1 MYLGGFI
8 SAGRCCRISL
18 KNENR
23 MAKIIVIGSSN
34 TDMVVRTPKLPIPGE
49 TVLGGEF
56 LMNQGG
62 KGANQAV
69 AVHRLG
75 GNLVFVTK
83 LGCDIF
89 GDHAVSVFREEGMK
103 LDYISRDQDIASG
116 IALIT
121 VDENAENSIVVAPG
135 ANMLIGKVEID
146 GVINEMK
153 SGDFLLLQLEIPLST
168 VEYAVWKA
176 SEKGVNVV
184 LNPAPV
190 HKLPRKLF
198 NNLYLITPNRV
209 EAEML
214 TGVQI
219 TKWNDA
225 VKAANIF
232 AEMGIPNVIITLGSD
247 GCLVKD
253 EESIYPIEACKV
265 TPVDT
270 TAAGD
275 TFNGALCVALAEG
288 KQMKEAVRFA
298 SKAASIAVTRVGA
311 QNSIPYRNELK

>member
-1 MYLGGFI
+1 
-8 SAGRCCRISL
+8 
-18 KNENR
+18 

-198 NNLYLITPNRV
+198 NSL
-209 EAEML
+209 
-214 TGVQI
+214 
-219 TKWNDA
+219 
-225 VKAANIF
+225 
-232 AEMGIPNVIITLGSD
+232 
-247 GCLVKD
+247 
-253 EESIYPIEACKV
+253 
-265 TPVDT
+265 
-270 TAAGD
+270 
-275 TFNGALCVALAEG
+275 
-288 KQMKEAVRFA
+288 
-298 SKAASIAVTRVGA
+298 
-311 QNSIPYRNELK
+311 

>member
-1 MYLGGFI
+1 MYREDYI
-8 SAGRCCRISL
+8 NAGKYCRIFL
-18 KNENR
+18 KNEKG

-34 TDMVVRTPKLPIPGE
+34 TDMVVRTTKLPVPGE
-49 TVLGGEF
+49 TVLGGDF

-69 AVHRLG
+69 AVNRLG
-75 GNLVFVTK
+75 GNLIFVTK

-89 GDHAVSVFREEGMK
+89 GDQSVSAFREEGIK
-103 LDYISRDQDIASG
+103 LDYIFRNREITSG

-135 ANMLIGKVEID
+135 ANMSIGTADID
-146 GVINEMK
+146 AVVTEMK
-153 SGDFLLLQLEIPLST
+153 AGDFLLLQLEIPLST
-168 VEYAVWKA
+168 VEYAIGKA
-176 SEKGVNVV
+176 NEKGVNVV

-190 HKLPRKLF
+190 HKLPCTLF

-219 TKWNDA
+219 TKWDDA
-225 VKAANIF
+225 VKAANVF
-232 AEMGIPNVIITLGSD
+232 TEMGVSNVIITLGSE
-247 GCLVKD
+247 GCLVK
-253 EESIYPIEACKV
+253 EREMIYRVEAYKV

-275 TFNGALCVALAEG
+275 TFNGALCVALSEG
-288 KQMKEAVRFA
+288 KDMEKAVRFA

-311 QNSIPYRNELK
+311 QKSIPYRCELK

>member
-1 MYLGGFI
+1 M
-8 SAGRCCRISL
+8 S
-18 KNENR
+18 
-23 MAKIIVIGSSN
+23 KIIVIGSSN
-34 TDMVVRTPKLPIPGE
+34 TDMVVRTVKLPVPGE

-69 AVHRLG
+69 AVNRLG

-89 GDHAVSVFREEGMK
+89 GDQAVSVFREEGIK
-103 LDYISRDQDIASG
+103 LDYVLRDREAASG

-121 VDENAENSIVVAPG
+121 VDEKAENSIVVAPG
-135 ANMLIGKVEID
+135 ANMLIGETDVD
-146 GVINEMK
+146 GVVNEMK
-153 SGDFLLLQLEIPLST
+153 PGDFLLLQLEIPLST
-168 VEYAVWKA
+168 VVYAVRKA

-190 HKLPRKLF
+190 HKLPLALF
-198 NNLYLITPNRV
+198 NNLYLITPNRI

-219 TKWNDA
+219 TKWDDA
-225 VKAANIF
+225 VKAANVF
-232 AEMGIPNVIITLGSD
+232 TEMGVSNVIITLGSD
-247 GCLVKD
+247 GCLVKE
-253 EESIYPIEACKV
+253 EESIYHIEAYKV
-265 TPVDT
+265 VPIDT

-275 TFNGALCVALAEG
+275 TFNGALCVALSEG
-288 KQMKEAVRFA
+288 EKMEDAVRFA
-298 SKAASIAVTRVGA
+298 SKAASVAVTRVGA
-311 QNSIPYRNELK
+311 QNSIPYRYELK

>member
-1 MYLGGFI
+1 M
-8 SAGRCCRISL
+8 SL
-18 KNENR
+18 NCFLVDICKKRQRFSEQV
-23 MAKIIVIGSSN
+23 K
-34 TDMVVRTPKLPIPGE
+34 
-49 TVLGGEF
+49 EF
-56 LMNQGG
+56 LLNSSAFQTN
-62 KGANQAV
+62 KQAHNNN
-69 AVHRLG
+69 HR
-75 GNLVFVTK
+75 
-83 LGCDIF
+83 C
-89 GDHAVSVFREEGMK
+89 
-103 LDYISRDQDIASG
+103 
-116 IALIT
+116 
-121 VDENAENSIVVAPG
+121 
-135 ANMLIGKVEID
+135 
-146 GVINEMK
+146 IN
-153 SGDFLLLQLEIPLST
+153 LEIPLST